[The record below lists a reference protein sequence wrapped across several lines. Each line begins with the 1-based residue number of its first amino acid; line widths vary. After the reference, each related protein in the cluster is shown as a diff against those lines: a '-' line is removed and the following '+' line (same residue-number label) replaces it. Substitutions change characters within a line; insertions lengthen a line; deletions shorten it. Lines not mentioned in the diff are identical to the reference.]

1 MYQRN
6 NGGIPMTPAE
16 RERAA
21 TYLAETREN
30 LVCST
35 RNLWRAQL
43 QFKPAPDRWSVV
55 ECLEHIIVVEGL
67 ILSNIEKTLQQA
79 PASSKPAMSDDEILC
94 TIVNRT
100 FRVKGP
106 ERLMPTGRWSHDQLL
121 SEFDAARKR
130 TCDFVTST
138 KAPLRE
144 HGYPHPLF
152 GQLDCYQWLLA
163 IGGHGERHRA
173 QAEEIMAEEDF
184 PHLSL
189 PHLSTGM

>member
-1 MYQRN
+1 
-6 NGGIPMTPAE
+6 MTPAE

-21 TYLAETREN
+21 AYLAETREN

-43 QFKPAPDRWSVV
+43 QFKPALERWSVA

-67 ILSNIEKTLQQA
+67 ILSNVEKTLQQA

-106 ERLMPTGRWSHDQLL
+106 EHLMPTGRWSHDQLL
-121 SEFDAARKR
+121 IEFDAARKR
-130 TCDFVTST
+130 TCDFVAST
-138 KAPLRE
+138 NAPLRE
-144 HGYPHPLF
+144 HGSV
-152 GQLDCYQWLLA
+152 CWK
-163 IGGHGERHRA
+163 
-173 QAEEIMAEEDF
+173 
-184 PHLSL
+184 LSL
-189 PHLSTGM
+189 RGIEGSRVHQSGRAHLR

>member
-1 MYQRN
+1 
-6 NGGIPMTPAE
+6 MTPAE
-16 RERAA
+16 RGRVAV
-21 TYLAETREN
+21 YLAETREN
-30 LVCST
+30 LVRST

-43 QFKPAPDRWSVV
+43 QFKPAPDSWSVA

-79 PASSKPAMSDDEILC
+79 PAFSKPAMSDDKILS
-94 TIVNRT
+94 TVVNRS

-130 TCDFVTST
+130 TYEFVAST
-138 KAPLRE
+138 NAPLRQ

-152 GQLDCYQWLLA
+152 GHFDCYQWLLA

-173 QAEEIMAEEDF
+173 QAEEVIADAGF
-184 PHLSL
+184 PHLSF
-189 PHLSTGM
+189 PNLSTGL

>member
-1 MYQRN
+1 
-6 NGGIPMTPAE
+6 MTPAE

-21 TYLAETREN
+21 AYLAETREN

-43 QFKPAPDRWSVV
+43 QFKPALERWSVA

-67 ILSNIEKTLQQA
+67 ILSNVEKTLQQA

-121 SEFDAARKR
+121 IEFDAARKR
-130 TCDFVTST
+130 TCDFVAST
-138 KAPLRE
+138 NAPLRE
-144 HGYPHPLF
+144 HGSV
-152 GQLDCYQWLLA
+152 CWK
-163 IGGHGERHRA
+163 
-173 QAEEIMAEEDF
+173 
-184 PHLSL
+184 LSL
-189 PHLSTGM
+189 RGIEGSRVHQSGRAHLR